1 MGYEIAAQMEVDQV
15 DILVEAELEAASM
28 GEFLLTGLASLALM
42 IIVSAIAYLAVVAVV
57 TLGISGL

>member
-15 DILVEAELEAASM
+15 GILVEAELEAASM